1 VIAAT
6 SRSEARP
13 GVRRFAALGDS
24 FSSGIGEPGEVPWP
38 EDVARRVGPTLEL
51 HNLAVAGATSRQVA
65 DDQLPLAL
73 EIHPGLVSVV
83 CGANDV
89 LFSPRPD
96 TEACARTLDTVVG
109 RLARLRPAPLVVM
122 ATYPEPGR
130 FLGLRPRTR
139 RRVSEG
145 LAAVNAAI
153 RIAAARHGAV
163 CLEWAGRER
172 GSGRQHYARDGL
184 HPSPLSHRLAADAFT
199 RALEI
204 HL

>member
-1 VIAAT
+1 MTAAT
-6 SRSEARP
+6 SPSEPRART
-13 GVRRFAALGDS
+13 RRFVALGDS

-38 EDVARRVGPTLEL
+38 EDVARRAGPSLEL
-51 HNLAVAGATSRQVA
+51 HNLAEAGATTRQVA
-65 DDQLPLAL
+65 DDQLPRAL
-73 EIHPGLVSVV
+73 ELRPDLVSVV

-89 LFSPRPD
+89 LLCPRPD
-96 TEACARTLDTVVG
+96 TEASARTLDLVVA
-109 RLARLRPAPLVVM
+109 RLTRLRPAPVVVL

-153 RIAAARHGAV
+153 RISASRHGAV

-172 GSGRQHYARDGL
+172 GSGRHHYARDGL

-199 RALEI
+199 RALES

>member
-13 GVRRFAALGDS
+13 SVRRFAALGDS

-38 EDVARRVGPTLEL
+38 EDVARRAGDRLEL
-51 HNLAVAGATSRQVA
+51 HNLAAAGATSRQVA
-65 DDQLPLAL
+65 DRQLPRALDLA
-73 EIHPGLVSVV
+73 PDLVSVV

-89 LFSPRPD
+89 LLSPRPD
-96 TEACARTLDTVVG
+96 IEACARALDLVVA
-109 RLARLRPAPLVVM
+109 RLSRLRPTPLVVL

-153 RIAAARHGAV
+153 RLTADRHGAV

-172 GSGRQHYARDGL
+172 GLGRRHYARDGL

-199 RALEI
+199 RALES